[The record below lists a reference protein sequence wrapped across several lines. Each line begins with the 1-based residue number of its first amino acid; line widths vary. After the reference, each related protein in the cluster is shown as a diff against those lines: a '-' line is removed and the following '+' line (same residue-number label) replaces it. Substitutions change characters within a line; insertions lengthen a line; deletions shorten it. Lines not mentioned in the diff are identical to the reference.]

1 VSNALIRHGRRLEE
15 REMARIYAAVG
26 LMLGTA
32 IALAQTG
39 TSNTSRENQVGDRGQ
54 TRARVWAGRSDQPS
68 RLETLRGLL
77 VDDGCLNRSGANM
90 RRMPEDGKPA
100 PLSPPNTEAVRA
112 GAMAHQVADHRSRQ
126 PDDACGVTG
135 QTSSF
140 GLLLGDGRYISFD
153 EGGNT
158 RAAVAVQS
166 SAAGRGMLNGRK
178 SAVKPRVTVTAAV
191 QGGRVTVDS
200 VKVD

>member
-1 VSNALIRHGRRLEE
+1 
-15 REMARIYAAVG
+15 MARIFAAVG
-26 LMLGTA
+26 LMLGTT

-39 TSNTSRENQVGDRGQ
+39 MSNTSRENQGGDRGQ
-54 TRARVWAGRSDQPS
+54 TRARAWAGRSDQPS
-68 RLETLRGLL
+68 QPETFRGLL

-90 RRMPEDGKPA
+90 RRMPEDGKSA
-100 PLSPPNTEAVRA
+100 PLSASNTEAERA

-140 GLLLGDGRYISFD
+140 GLLLGDGRYLSFD

-158 RAAVAVQS
+158 KAAVAVQS
-166 SAAGRGMLNGRK
+166 SIAGRDMLNGRK